1 MTLNVMIALCTIIF
15 LFALVLGGV
24 HIAFSLTAMSFVG
37 ILLVTGN
44 LATALSIISTTSFNA
59 IRTYTYC
66 VAPLFMMM
74 GTIMAFSGSA
84 GDLFDAAQRA
94 LKKMPGGLAAA
105 TIVGNAIFAAV
116 TGVSIASATVFSQ
129 VAVPQMEKYK
139 YEPNFAAGVVGGSSV
154 LGMIIPP
161 SLFFIVYGTV
171 AEVSIG
177 KLFVAGV
184 IPGILMALIFIAAIV
199 VQGWRKP
206 YLIGLD
212 EHHKPLINT
221 SDVTDGRSGLLVFLK
236 AAPILLLVVLV
247 LGGIWGGW
255 CTPTEAAG
263 IGCAGALIIALC
275 KRTMKFKQFTGM
287 LTDVS
292 RSSAGILL
300 LLITA
305 QMYSRLLSVSGMVTW
320 VSKAILSLQVPSW
333 IIIIIFLGLVLLL
346 GCILDG
352 SSIILLTTPIMQPVI
367 MGLDMDPVWWGVILV
382 LAVCIG
388 MLTPPFGMIVFA
400 MKGVLGDRVELM
412 QLFKCC
418 TPYIFYMI
426 LTIILCTIFPSLVTW
441 LPNMMGS

>member
-1 MTLNVMIALCTIIF
+1 MSFNVSMALITVLI
-15 LFALVLGGV
+15 LFAIVLAGV
-24 HIAFSLTAMSFVG
+24 HISYALTLLSFIG
-37 ILLVTGN
+37 IWLCTSN
-44 LATALSIISTTSFNA
+44 FNSALSIIATTCFNA

-84 GDLFDAAQRA
+84 GDLFDAAQR
-94 LKKMPGGLAAA
+94 LLRKVPGGLAAA
-105 TIVGNAIFAAV
+105 TIIGNAIFAAV

-184 IPGILMALIFIAAIV
+184 VPGIVMASIFIAHCII
-199 VQGWRKP
+199 QGWRKP

-212 EHHKPLINT
+212 ENHKPLVNLDDV
-221 SDVTDGRSGLLVFLK
+221 SDGKSGAWVLLKAVPIFLLV
-236 AAPILLLVVLV
+236 ALV
-247 LGGIWGGW
+247 LGGIWGGL

-263 IGCAGALIIALC
+263 LGCAGALIIALC
-275 KRTMKFKQFTGM
+275 KRTMKWKDTLSM
-287 LTDVS
+287 MTNVS
-292 RSSAGILL
+292 KSSAGILL

-320 VSKAILSLQVPSW
+320 VSQSILSLSIPSW
-333 IIIIIFLGLVLLL
+333 ILIVIFLAIVLVL

-352 SSIILLTTPIMQPVI
+352 SSIILLTTPIIQPVI
-367 MGLDMDPVWWGVILV
+367 LGLGMDPVWWGVILV
-382 LAVCIG
+382 MAVCIG

-400 MKGVLGDRVELM
+400 MKGVLGSKVELM
-412 QLFKCC
+412 KLFKCC
-418 TPYIFYMI
+418 TPYIFLMLFVI
-426 LTIILCTIFPSLVTW
+426 LLCAIFPQIVLV
-441 LPNMMGS
+441 LPNMM

>member
-1 MTLNVMIALCTIIF
+1 MSANVIFALCTILI
-15 LFALVLGGV
+15 LLVLVLGGV
-24 HIAFSLTAMSFVG
+24 HIAFALTAMSFIG
-37 ILLVTGN
+37 IWLCTSN
-44 LATALSIISTTSFNA
+44 MNTALSIISTTSFNA

-66 VAPLFMMM
+66 VAPLFMTM

-84 GDLFDAAQRA
+84 GDLFDAAQHA

-161 SLFFIVYGTV
+161 SLFFIVYGTA

-184 IPGILMALIFIAAIV
+184 VPGILMAAIFIAACVI
-199 VQGWRKP
+199 QGWRTP
-206 YLIGLD
+206 SLIGLD
-212 EHHKPLINT
+212 EHHKPLVNVEETAGTTGVSAFI
-221 SDVTDGRSGLLVFLK
+221 K
-236 AAPILLLVVLV
+236 ALPILLLVVLV
-247 LGGIWGGW
+247 LGGIWGGL

-263 IGCAGALIIALC
+263 IGCFGALIIAIC
-275 KRTMKFKQFTGM
+275 KRSMSLKSFGSM

-292 RSSAGILL
+292 KSSAGILM

-320 VSKAILSLQVPSW
+320 VSNAILGLSIPTWL
-333 IIIIIFLGLVLLL
+333 IIGIFLVLVLLL
-346 GCILDG
+346 GCVLDG
-352 SSIILLTTPIMQPVI
+352 SSIILLTTPIIMPVI
-367 MGLDMDPVWWGVILV
+367 KGLGFDPVWWGVILV

-388 MLTPPFGMIVFA
+388 MLTPPFGMVVFA
-400 MKGVLGDRVELM
+400 MKGALGDKVELGR
-412 QLFKCC
+412 LFKCC

-426 LTIILCTIFPSLVTW
+426 ATIILCIIFPQIVMFH
-441 LPNMMGS
+441 PNMM

>member
-1 MTLNVMIALCTIIF
+1 MSANIIFALITIII
-15 LFALVLGGV
+15 LFILVLSGV
-24 HIAFSLTAMSFVG
+24 HIAFALTAMSFIG
-37 ILLVTGN
+37 IYLCTSN
-44 LATALSIISTTSFNA
+44 MATAFSIISTTSFNA

-66 VAPLFMMM
+66 VAPLFMTM

-139 YEPNFAAGVVGGSSV
+139 YDPNFAAGVVGGSSV

-161 SLFFIVYGTV
+161 SLFFIVYGTA

-184 IPGILMALIFIAAIV
+184 IPGILMAGIFIIACVI
-199 VQGWRKP
+199 QGWRKP
-206 YLIGLD
+206 CLIGLD
-212 EHHKPLINT
+212 ENHKPLVQVDENQEAGAK
-221 SDVTDGRSGLLVFLK
+221 VVLK
-236 AAPILLLVVLV
+236 ALPILLLVVLV
-247 LGGIWGGW
+247 LGGIWGGF

-263 IGCAGALIIALC
+263 IGCAGALIIAIC
-275 KRTMKFKQFTGM
+275 KRSMSLKSFGSM

-320 VSKAILSLQVPSW
+320 ISNAILGLSVPTW
-333 IIIIIFLGLVLLL
+333 LIIGIFLLLILAL
-346 GCILDG
+346 GCVLDG
-352 SSIILLTTPIMQPVI
+352 SSIILLTTPIIMPVI
-367 MGLDMDPVWWGVILV
+367 NGLGLDPIWWGVILV

-388 MLTPPFGMIVFA
+388 MLTPPFGMVVFA
-400 MKGVLGDRVELM
+400 MKGALGDKVELGK
-412 QLFKCC
+412 LFACC

-426 LTIILCTIFPSLVTW
+426 ITIALCIIFPQIVTF
-441 LPNMMGS
+441 LPNHM